1 MLESAWRKVR
11 DHAQNSKSY
20 ETKQAAALFDK
31 DPYGSIDRLQKR
43 LAKGKFQFSPQRG
56 IPKRKTNSS
65 TRPLVVAPL
74 EDRIIQR
81 AILEVLISHV
91 RAVKEIMST
100 RTSIGGIPG
109 RGTRHALELITNAID
124 QGASYFIRSD
134 IEGFFMRI
142 PKPVVKAFVA
152 KHVKDKEFLGLFDGA
167 LNTELE
173 NLDQLGEYKM
183 LFPVGDEGV
192 AQGSALST
200 LAGNIVLK
208 EFDDR
213 LNGQNITCVRYIDD
227 YILLGPG
234 EGRVNKAFESS
245 QRLLKRLNMNAYSP
259 WETVGKAE
267 HGRVTHQISFLGCE
281 INPSQKLIQPSK
293 KNRRELL
300 RKIRTQVDE
309 ALRNLQ
315 QVNTVDQPP
324 KVRQRYAQT
333 LVKIDGII
341 SGWGHAFQFSNCGPT
356 FDSLDHEIDKLLQ
369 KFNTKVKQILQA
381 ASPRVTRRLLGVQL
395 LQDIPAVIRVGS

>member
-1 MLESAWRKVR
+1 
-11 DHAQNSKSY
+11 
-20 ETKQAAALFDK
+20 
-31 DPYGSIDRLQKR
+31 
-43 LAKGKFQFSPQRG
+43 
-56 IPKRKTNSS
+56 
-65 TRPLVVAPL
+65 
-74 EDRIIQR
+74 
-81 AILEVLISHV
+81 
-91 RAVKEIMST
+91 
-100 RTSIGGIPG
+100 
-109 RGTRHALELITNAID
+109 
-124 QGASYFIRSD
+124 
-134 IEGFFMRI
+134 MRI

-152 KHVKDKEFLGLFDGA
+152 KYVKDKEFLGLFDGA

-173 NLDQLGEYKM
+173 NIDQLGEYKM

-227 YILLGPG
+227 FILLGPG

-341 SGWGHAFQFSNCGPT
+341 SGWGHAFQFSNCRPT

-381 ASPRVTRRLLGVQL
+381 ASPRVTRRLFGVQL
-395 LQDIPAVIRVGS
+395 LQDIPTVIRVGNWPQR